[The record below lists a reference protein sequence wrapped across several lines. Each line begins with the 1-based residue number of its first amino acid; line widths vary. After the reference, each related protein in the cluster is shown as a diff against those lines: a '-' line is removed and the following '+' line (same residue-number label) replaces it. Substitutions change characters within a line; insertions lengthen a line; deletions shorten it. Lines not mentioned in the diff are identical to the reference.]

1 MQGGG
6 RKDKIMI
13 KMTKL
18 STILQLTGY
27 FQVFREAPG
36 IMREACVKH
45 QNTQNADTV
54 GGKYTNIIKIAKHSL
69 NQGDVEKNGYFVSLC

>member
-13 KMTKL
+13 KMAKM
-18 STILQLTGY
+18 STILPLTDY

-36 IMREACVKH
+36 VMREAYYVKRK
-45 QNTQNADTV
+45 NTQKADTV
-54 GGKYTNIIKIAKHSL
+54 GGKY
-69 NQGDVEKNGYFVSLC
+69 

>member
-13 KMTKL
+13 KMTNR
-18 STILQLTGY
+18 STILPLTGY

-36 IMREACVKH
+36 VMREAYVKH
-45 QNTQNADTV
+45 KHTQNADTV
-54 GGKYTNIIKIAKHSL
+54 GGK
-69 NQGDVEKNGYFVSLC
+69 C